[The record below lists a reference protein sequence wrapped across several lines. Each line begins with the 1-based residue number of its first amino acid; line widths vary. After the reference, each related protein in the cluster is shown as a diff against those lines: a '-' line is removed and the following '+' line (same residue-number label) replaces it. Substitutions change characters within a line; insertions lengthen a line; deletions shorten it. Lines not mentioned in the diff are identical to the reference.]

1 MRNTSPTPS
10 TLERVVATQPKP
22 FARGYGILVGVAVLW
37 GLWLIIFWI
46 GKAIF
51 FGDAEAPVE

>member
-1 MRNTSPTPS
+1 M
-10 TLERVVATQPKP
+10 ATQPKP